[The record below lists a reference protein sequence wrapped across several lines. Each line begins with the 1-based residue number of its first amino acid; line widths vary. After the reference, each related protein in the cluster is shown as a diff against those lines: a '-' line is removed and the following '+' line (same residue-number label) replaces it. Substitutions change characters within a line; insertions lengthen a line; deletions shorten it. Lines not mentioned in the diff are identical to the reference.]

1 MSLDYLLS
9 EKRRLNDLLA
19 RATNKEVKNRI
30 MATIKEIEKDIKS
43 KMKG

>member
-19 RATNKEVKNRI
+19 RTTNKEVRNRI
-30 MATIKEIEKDIKS
+30 KATIKEIEKDIKT
-43 KMKG
+43 KLK